1 MTKIRTHLSSV
12 FCLSLAGP
20 TGSPSMGMLGPELS
34 SSLTPGAKVTLLKEG
49 GGGSTGTESIESEEK
64 LSSAATVTLFGTREE
79 PESEPGAGGE
89 KEAASSGREP
99 LPRRVFLTNNN
110 QKQNIYCLIYRMK
123 IESCAVF

>member
-1 MTKIRTHLSSV
+1 
-12 FCLSLAGP
+12 
-20 TGSPSMGMLGPELS
+20 MGMLGPELS

-64 LSSAATVTLFGTREE
+64 LSSADTVTLFGTREE
-79 PESEPGAGGE
+79 PESGAGGE

-110 QKQNIYCLIYRMK
+110 QKQNIYCLIHRIKMK
-123 IESCAVF
+123 VVLCFLDFNSV